1 MDIDKFAALS
11 SLIEMARPPSP
22 YRPGAGLDPPY
33 LGDRERELERVRSF
47 LAHPERPRNLIVT
60 GLRGV
65 GKTVLLNRYSV
76 EAEASGW
83 LLVEREYSEADSQP
97 SVFAQAI
104 LADLARMTRRL
115 SFSARLGAAAA
126 GLAQG
131 VTEFLGNLS
140 VAYGDLKVSVGT
152 ASGHFAH
159 AGRFDDDLLEA
170 LLRVG
175 ELCRRSEH
183 KGLVLRYD
191 EFHVIRE
198 RPGWLT
204 LSALLSATAGAQRRG
219 VPMMLILCGLPQVL
233 ENLARSKSYSERMFQ
248 IEELGNLRPPEDR
261 AALVDPAVRLGRSFE
276 EDVVETVLED
286 TGGYPFFIQLYGD
299 ALWDGSRRPRISV
312 ADLKRLR
319 PEIQHV
325 LDRSFFEAR
334 YLRASPQERLLLTQ
348 MASQGE
354 TTTLVRLL
362 QVSGRRN
369 NQLQPLLGSLVQ
381 KGLVHRPARGEL
393 AFTAPMFGS
402 FLRRR
407 EGLISPGSYR
417 SLSGEGLDDVKGS
430 RRGLDIVP
438 EEHVDLVP
446 PGQRGPELDQPGR
459 EV

>member
-1 MDIDKFAALS
+1 
-11 SLIEMARPPSP
+11 
-22 YRPGAGLDPPY
+22 LDPPY
-33 LGDRERELERVRSF
+33 LGDRDRELERVRSF

-65 GKTVLLNRYSV
+65 GKTVLLNRYSI
-76 EAEASGW
+76 EAEAAGW
-83 LLVEREYSEADSQP
+83 LLVEREYSEADGQP
-97 SVFAQAI
+97 AVFAQAI
-104 LADLARMTRRL
+104 LADLARITRKL
-115 SFSARLGAAAA
+115 SLSARLGAAAA

-152 ASGHFAH
+152 VSGRFAH

-183 KGLVLRYD
+183 RGLVLRYD

-198 RPGWLT
+198 RLGWLT
-204 LSALLSATAGAQRRG
+204 LSALLSATAGAQRKG

-248 IEELGNLRPPEDR
+248 IEELGNLRQPEDR

-276 EDVVETVLED
+276 DEVVETVLED

-299 ALWDGSRRPRISV
+299 ALWDGSPRPRIGV
-312 ADLKRLR
+312 ADLNRLR
-319 PEIQHV
+319 PEIQQV

-334 YLRASPQERLLLTQ
+334 YLRASPHERLLLTQ
-348 MASQGE
+348 IASQGE
-354 TTTLVRLL
+354 GTTLDRLL
-362 QVSGRRN
+362 RISGRRN
-369 NQLQPLLGSLVQ
+369 NQMQPLLGSLVQ
-381 KGLVHRPARGEL
+381 KGLVHRPARGEV

-402 FLRRR
+402 YLRRR
-407 EGLISPGSYR
+407 EALIGPGSYQ
-417 SLSGEGLDDVKGS
+417 SLSGEALDDVKSS
-430 RRGLDIVP
+430 RRGLDVVP

-446 PGQRGPELDQPGR
+446 PGQRGPKPDEPGL